1 MPPSRGSAWARGQNL
16 SVHGWVYSLH
26 DGRVRELAMDVRGA
40 EAVEP
45 TYAEAIARLQKRE
58 VLG

>member
-1 MPPSRGSAWARGQNL
+1 
-16 SVHGWVYSLH
+16 VYSLH

-40 EAVEP
+40 DGLEP

-58 VLG
+58 VLA